1 MKEVVNLFM
10 EENDLMALEK
20 LYEITNDKLVKILIK
35 WYSEYAEEIEECFT
49 NEFDMYDDIMQYIW
63 EKYELNKK

>member
-35 WYSEYAEEIEECFT
+35 WHSEYTEEIEECFT
-49 NEFDMYDDIMQYIW
+49 NEFDMYDDIMQYVW